1 MYLIDNSS
9 VKSASGYNNLYEG
22 NDTYTQIRYGVVK
35 LLESETGAKD
45 TGLGRIKVYIKGPIS
60 TGGDGD
66 TPDTSIDSTKV
77 NELPWCF
84 PFLPKHLST
93 QPKVGEVVWVFTINK
108 NSQHADRLY
117 IGPIISQL
125 PLLDKDPFQYSA
137 LAGFTFGPQEPKISP
152 TQISQLK
159 GVFPDSQDISIQGR
173 YNTDITQKTN
183 EVVIRAGKFELTTPD
198 INNPYSFSFNAK
210 TQAYIQI
217 KNDVV
222 VSNKTDQQEAKK
234 GSVTNI
240 VANKINLITH
250 EDGSPRFNVTNQDN
264 LISDEELANIL
275 DQAHPLA
282 YGDLILEY
290 LRLMKD
296 ALFSH
301 VHNGNGNA
309 ATDLTASGD
318 KQALAVFKA
327 KADDLEKTMLSKNVR
342 IN

>member
-1 MYLIDNSS
+1 MDNSS
-9 VKSASGYNNLYEG
+9 VKAANGYNNIYENG
-22 NDTYTQIRYGVVK
+22 DSFSQIRYGIVK
-35 LLESETGAKD
+35 LLESDTGAQD

-66 TPDTSIDSTKV
+66 TPDTSLDPNKI

-84 PFLPKHLST
+84 PLLPKHLST
-93 QPKVGEVVWVFTINK
+93 QPKVGEVVWIFVLGK

-125 PLLDKDPFQYSA
+125 PLLDKDPFQFSA
-137 LAGFTFGPQEPKISP
+137 LAGFTFGPQAPKISP
-152 TQISQLK
+152 SQISQLK
-159 GVFPDSQDISIQGR
+159 GVFPSSQDISIQGR
-173 YNTDITQKTN
+173 YNTDITQKNN

-198 INNPYSFSFNAK
+198 NNNPYPFSFNAK

-222 VSNKTDQQEAKK
+222 VVKQTDQQEAKN

-250 EDGSPRFNVTNQDN
+250 DDGSPRFNVLNQDN

-275 DQAHPLA
+275 ERAHQLPF
-282 YGDLILEY
+282 GDLVLEY

-301 VHNGNGNA
+301 VHNGNGNP

-327 KADDLEKTMLSKNVR
+327 KADELEKSMLSNNIR